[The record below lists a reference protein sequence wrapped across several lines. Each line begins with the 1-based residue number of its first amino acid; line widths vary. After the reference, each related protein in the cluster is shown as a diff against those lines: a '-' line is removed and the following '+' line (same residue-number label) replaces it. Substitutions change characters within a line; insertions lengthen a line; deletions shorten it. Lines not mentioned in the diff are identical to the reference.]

1 MAHAT
6 APRRPSRRGTRLLLG
21 GSALVFV
28 AALASPAAAT
38 VVSGTCTGSAEFLE
52 GGVTITESTD
62 SNTVV
67 EVPAEDTVHYMGH
80 TGGAPSDSPIEFTG
94 SVGVE
99 LPFAQTWIVEDW
111 SGATMEVSASGDHT
125 YEVPGFVPKG
135 TGSLLV
141 TATHQHGD
149 AETCVVEVRVAVAGD
164 PGPAALGAAAGTA
177 LAATGMLASG
187 IKKRGVA

>member
-1 MAHAT
+1 MALEAE
-6 APRRPSRRGTRLLLG
+6 PRRRSRARGGLLLG
-21 GSALVFV
+21 ALLLLLVG
-28 AALASPAAAT
+28 AMASPAAAT
-38 VVSGTCTGSAEFLE
+38 VVSGTCTGSADFAE
-52 GGVTITESTD
+52 GGFTITESTD
-62 SNTVV
+62 SDTVV

-80 TGGAPSDSPIEFTG
+80 TGGTPSDTPIDFSG
-94 SVGVE
+94 DVAVE
-99 LPFAQTWIVEDW
+99 LPFARTWVVEDW
-111 SGATMEVSASGDHT
+111 DGATMEVAADGFHT

-141 TATHQHGD
+141 TATHKHGD

-187 IKKRGVA
+187 IKKRGAA